1 MRRTAFS
8 LIETLVV
15 IGIVAVL
22 FGLLL
27 PAVHKVRAAADR
39 MSCANNLR
47 QIGLTTHSYH
57 DTIGVLPHARVCPAP
72 WRGGADPACLTLP
85 TPDTYTGAN
94 EVWWAPYD
102 NRPGARPTRALAGY
116 VPSGSLLP
124 HMGGTTGVFRCP
136 QAMDRTPGSPSF
148 GDQFQIAFTLHPG
161 VGGKRLN
168 DANVPGPLAWEHADL
183 PPCAA
188 AAGHCSPP
196 GTPAD
201 PARHFARRHQGTM
214 NVLQLDGRVDARS
227 E

>member
-1 MRRTAFS
+1 MAPCQSPIGRSWRAGEAGMMLVLDGVLLFMISDLTADGRPAEDDMRRTAFS

-47 QIGLTTHSYH
+47 QIGLATHSYH

-102 NRPGARPTRALAGY
+102 NR
-116 VPSGSLLP
+116 
-124 HMGGTTGVFRCP
+124 
-136 QAMDRTPGSPSF
+136 
-148 GDQFQIAFTLHPG
+148 
-161 VGGKRLN
+161 
-168 DANVPGPLAWEHADL
+168 
-183 PPCAA
+183 
-188 AAGHCSPP
+188 
-196 GTPAD
+196 
-201 PARHFARRHQGTM
+201 
-214 NVLQLDGRVDARS
+214 S
-227 E
+227 EE